1 LLEHIAKDRRQNWRW
16 HLWILSFW
24 ALPSCQKAKEN
35 CTGDQYK
42 ETYIFTTSW
51 TPPGNLPIS
60 PESPGQPI
68 SQRDRIIDHWLDFG
82 GDLLLNRT
90 TDHWLNSRE

>member
-1 LLEHIAKDRRQNWRW
+1 
-16 HLWILSFW
+16 
-24 ALPSCQKAKEN
+24 
-35 CTGDQYK
+35 
-42 ETYIFTTSW
+42 
-51 TPPGNLPIS
+51 LPIS

-90 TDHWLNSRE
+90 IDHWLNSRE